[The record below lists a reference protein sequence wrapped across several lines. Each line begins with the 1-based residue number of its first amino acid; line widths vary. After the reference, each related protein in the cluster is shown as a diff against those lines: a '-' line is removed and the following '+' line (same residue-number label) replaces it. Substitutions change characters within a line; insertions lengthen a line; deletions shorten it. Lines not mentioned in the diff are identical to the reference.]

1 MCLVRYK
8 ASRTGSLSPLHEI
21 AQALIVRVHDG
32 GTGNGRASR
41 LCAPVCE
48 ASGLSGFVG
57 LLDQV
62 DGGGGVVVAS
72 KTGSVER
79 KTDRSKT
86 EAHGAVQRP
95 LASCHIAWV
104 LSSPLQWSGWRIP
117 YRGPISGSLSR
128 LR

>member
-48 ASGLSGFVG
+48 ASGLSGFVA

-62 DGGGGVVVAS
+62 DGGGDVVWLQ
-72 KTGSVER
+72 R
-79 KTDRSKT
+79 Q
-86 EAHGAVQRP
+86 EAWSGKRIAQRQKRMVQCSGHWLP
-95 LASCHIAWV
+95 SHIAWV
-104 LSSPLQWSGWRIP
+104 LSSPLQWSGWE
-117 YRGPISGSLSR
+117 SFL
-128 LR
+128 